1 MINHNWF
8 FVTLNDGK
16 MKTDLSMKTTFHV
29 TVLCAIIILDAI
41 TEEVHDVGPRIRS
54 MYSLTLCMK

>member
-1 MINHNWF
+1 
-8 FVTLNDGK
+8 
-16 MKTDLSMKTTFHV
+16 MKTTFHV

-54 MYSLTLCMK
+54 MYSLTLCMYEVTIVAQ